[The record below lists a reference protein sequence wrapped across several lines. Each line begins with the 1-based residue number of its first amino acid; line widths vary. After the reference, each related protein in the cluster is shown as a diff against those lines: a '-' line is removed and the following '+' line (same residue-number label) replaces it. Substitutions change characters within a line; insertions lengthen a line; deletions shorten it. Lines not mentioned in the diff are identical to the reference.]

1 MGVLNRAPGTMQKYS
16 VGVLSLLMLQLALGQ
31 STEVRT
37 PVAVVMTSKRP
48 GAEAVAPKIAQRVFD
63 SFKRE
68 GVGGLLDDAATAKEV
83 RSAGFSDPKSC
94 QGTRACLGKLAI
106 LLGPKAVVVGIDV
119 GKVGKTLAI
128 HLEAVSADR
137 EESLGTLDVSS
148 SLSGWSDAMSAPIVV
163 FVRDVKAGLELKKKV
178 AAVEPPP
185 PPPPLEVAR
194 TDTPKKTEL
203 VPAPKQ
209 PGSELVEEVPGK
221 PPRVAAWVFAGGA
234 AATAGV
240 AVAFGV
246 MSGNAKSQFDASLVD
261 LGDGTKGTRLPEDQ
275 ARALANQAN
284 TNAAVALTSG
294 ILSAGLTA
302 AATIFFLKD

>member
-1 MGVLNRAPGTMQKYS
+1 
-16 VGVLSLLMLQLALGQ
+16 VLSILLMQLALGQ
-31 STEVRT
+31 AADVRT

-48 GAEAVAPKIAQRVFD
+48 GAEGAAAKIAQRVFD

-68 GVGGLLDDAATAKEV
+68 GVTGLLNDAATAKEL

-94 QGTRACLGKLAI
+94 QGTRACLSKLAI
-106 LLGPKAVVVGIDV
+106 LLGPKAVVVGVDV

-137 EESLGTLDVSS
+137 EEPLGTLDVSS
-148 SLSGWSDAMSAPIVV
+148 SLDGWSDAMSAPIVV
-163 FVRDVKAGLELKKKV
+163 FVRDVKAGLELKKKKVEV
-178 AAVEPPP
+178 AEA
-185 PPPPLEVAR
+185 PPPLPPLETAP
-194 TDTPKKTEL
+194 TDAPKKTEL
-203 VPAPKQ
+203 TPAPKEG
-209 PGSELVEEVPGK
+209 PAGGLVEEGDGK
-221 PPRVAAWVFAGGA
+221 PPRVAAWVFAGSA

-246 MSGNAKSQFDASLVD
+246 MSGSAKAQYDASLVD
-261 LGDGTKGTRLPEDQ
+261 LGDGTRGTTLTEEQ
-275 ARALANQAN
+275 ARSLANQAN

-294 ILSAGLTA
+294 IISAGLTA

>member
-1 MGVLNRAPGTMQKYS
+1 MM
-16 VGVLSLLMLQLALGQ
+16 QLALGQ
-31 STEVRT
+31 AADLRG

-48 GAEAVAPKIAQRVFD
+48 GAETAAPKIAQRVFD

-68 GVGGLLDDAATAKEV
+68 GVVGLLDDAATAKEL
-83 RSAGFSDPKSC
+83 RAAGFSDPRSC
-94 QGTRACLGKLAI
+94 QGTRACLSKLAI
-106 LLGPKAVVVGIDV
+106 LLGPRAVVVGIDV

-163 FVRDVKAGLELKKKV
+163 FVRDVKAGLELKKK
-178 AAVEPPP
+178 APADPPP
-185 PPPPLEVAR
+185 TPPLEVAR

-203 VPAPKQ
+203 VPAPRED
-209 PGSELVEEVPGK
+209 GLVNVVEQGDGK
-221 PPRVAAWVFAGGA
+221 PPKVAAWVFAGSA

-261 LGDGTKGTRLPEDQ
+261 LGGGARGSTLPEDQ
-275 ARALANQAN
+275 ARALANSAN

-294 ILSAGLTA
+294 IVSAGLTA
-302 AATIFFLKD
+302 AAAIFFLKD

>member
-1 MGVLNRAPGTMQKYS
+1 MM
-16 VGVLSLLMLQLALGQ
+16 QLALGQ
-31 STEVRT
+31 ASDLRG

-48 GAEAVAPKIAQRVFD
+48 GAETAAPKIAQRVFD

-68 GVGGLLDDAATAKEV
+68 GVVGLLDDAATAKEL
-83 RSAGFSDPKSC
+83 RAAGFSDPRSC
-94 QGTRACLGKLAI
+94 QGTRACLSKLAI
-106 LLGPKAVVVGIDV
+106 LLGPRAVVVGIDV

-163 FVRDVKAGLELKKKV
+163 FVRDVKAGLELKKKTPGD
-178 AAVEPPP
+178 PPP
-185 PPPPLEVAR
+185 TPPLEVAR

-203 VPAPKQ
+203 VPPPKAE
-209 PGSELVEEVPGK
+209 GLVNVVEQGDGK
-221 PPRVAAWVFAGGA
+221 PPKVAAWVFAGGA

-261 LGDGTKGTRLPEDQ
+261 LGGGARGSTLPEDQ
-275 ARALANQAN
+275 ARALANSAN

-294 ILSAGLTA
+294 LVSAGLTA
-302 AATIFFLKD
+302 AAAIFFLKD

>member
-1 MGVLNRAPGTMQKYS
+1 MMQL
-16 VGVLSLLMLQLALGQ
+16 VVGQ
-31 STEVRT
+31 SAEVRT
-37 PVAVVMTSKRP
+37 PVAVVITSKRP
-48 GAEAVAPKIAQRVFD
+48 GAETTAPKIAQRVFD

-68 GVGGLLDDAATAKEV
+68 GVTGLLDDAAAAKEL
-83 RSAGFSDPKSC
+83 RSAGFSDPRSC
-94 QGTRACLGKLAI
+94 QGTRACLSKLAI

-163 FVRDVKAGLELKKKV
+163 FVRDVKAGLELKKKKPV
-178 AAVEPPP
+178 AEDPPP
-185 PPPPLEVAR
+185 TPPLEVAR
-194 TDTPKKTEL
+194 TDTPTKTDL

-209 PGSELVEEVPGK
+209 EGPVSGLVEQGDGK
-221 PPRVAAWVFAGGA
+221 PPRVAAWVFAGSA

-246 MSGNAKSQFDASLVD
+246 MSGSAKSQFDASLVD
-261 LGDGTKGTRLPEDQ
+261 LGGGARGTTLPEDQ
-275 ARALANQAN
+275 ARALANSAN

-302 AATIFFLKD
+302 AAAIFFLKD

>member
-1 MGVLNRAPGTMQKYS
+1 MLPF
-16 VGVLSLLMLQLALGQ
+16 LLMQLALGQ
-31 STEVRT
+31 AEVRS

-68 GVGGLLDDAATAKEV
+68 GVKGLLDDQGAARELKD
-83 RSAGFSDPKSC
+83 AGFSDPKSC
-94 QGTRACLGKLAI
+94 QGTKACLSKLAI
-106 LLGPKAVVVGIDV
+106 LLGPRAVVVGIDV
-119 GKVGKTLAI
+119 GKIGKTLAI
-128 HLEAVSADR
+128 HLEAVSADK

-178 AAVEPPP
+178 DPPP
-185 PPPPLEVAR
+185 TTPPLEVAR
-194 TDTPKKTEL
+194 TDAPTKTQLTPTPREDDP
-203 VPAPKQ
+203 VS
-209 PGSELVEEVPGK
+209 GMVEQQPGK

-246 MSGNAKSQFDASLVD
+246 MSGNAKAQYDASIVD
-261 LGDGTKGTRLPEDQ
+261 LGDGTRGTSLPEDQ
-275 ARALANQAN
+275 ARALANAAN
-284 TNAAVALTSG
+284 TDATVALTSA
-294 ILSAGLTA
+294 LVSAGLTA
-302 AATIFFLKD
+302 AATLFFLKD

>member
-1 MGVLNRAPGTMQKYS
+1 
-16 VGVLSLLMLQLALGQ
+16 MLQLALGQ
-31 STEVRT
+31 SAEVRT

-48 GAEAVAPKIAQRVFD
+48 GAEASAPKIAQRVFD

-68 GVGGLLDDAATAKEV
+68 GVSGLLDDAATSKEL

-94 QGTRACLGKLAI
+94 QGTRACLSKLAI

-137 EESLGTLDVSS
+137 EESLATLDVSS

-163 FVRDVKAGLELKKKV
+163 FVRDVKAGLELKKKKV
-178 AAVEPPP
+178 VEEPPP
-185 PPPPLEVAR
+185 TPPLEVAR

-203 VPAPKQ
+203 VPAPKDEG
-209 PGSELVEEVPGK
+209 PVSGLVEQGDGK
-221 PPRVAAWVFAGGA
+221 PPRVAAWVFAGSA

-246 MSGNAKSQFDASLVD
+246 MSGSAKSQFDASLVD
-261 LGDGTKGTRLPEDQ
+261 LGDGTRGTRLPEDQ
-275 ARALANQAN
+275 ARALADQAN